1 MAIKPEVGS
10 WYQNETEDTFEVV
23 AFDPE
28 EDYIEIQ
35 YYDGAVEEIDLDT
48 WGEMGVSAAEPPEDW
63 SGSYDLQQED
73 YGVDLERH
81 GGDDDWQ
88 NSVDNME

>member
-1 MAIKPEVGS
+1 MAIKPEVGN

-23 AFDPE
+23 AFDAD

-35 YYDGAVEEIDLDT
+35 YYDGAVEEIDMDT
-48 WGEMGVSAAEPPEDW
+48 WLEMSVSAAEPPEDW

-73 YGVDLERH
+73 YGVDLDRT
-81 GGDDDWQ
+81 GGDDNWQ
-88 NSVDNME
+88 NNIDNME